1 MPSFSDLTSACAEE
15 WRDYLEHDFV
25 RQLGEGHLPEESFR
39 HYLQQDYLFLIHF
52 ARAWALAAY
61 KSRTLAELRQA
72 TASLDTILN
81 TELDLHIGY
90 CSEWGISEDDLSEL
104 PESRATLAYT
114 RYVLDCGQRGDLLDL
129 HVALAPCLIG
139 YGEIAEWLLDQ
150 DTTEIE
156 DNPYADWIAM
166 YSSDD
171 FKEAVDAEREWLD
184 ARLSEVS
191 ERRLGELVDVFRD
204 ATRLE
209 IDFWQMGLDRD

>member
-1 MPSFSDLTSACAEE
+1 MELAGV
-15 WRDYLEHDFV
+15 V
-25 RQLGEGHLPEESFR
+25 RVAGRRAPC
-39 HYLQQDYLFLIHF
+39 

-156 DNPYADWIAM
+156 NNPYADWIAM

-171 FKEAVDAEREWLD
+171 FKEAVEAEREWLD

-209 IDFWQMGLDRD
+209 IDFWQMGLDRA